1 MAAAAGDGQKSIPAG
16 ARAGATVHE
25 WLHVLGRLC
34 DERSP
39 DGLWPGRLEALQ
51 RGVVEASASA
61 PDELLFLLI
70 AAAARVPARYGVH
83 HALACAPIVGLA
95 AQVLG
100 WPEDERDVAVKAA
113 LTMNLSITALQDELA
128 HRERTL
134 TVEQRRAVE
143 AHAMHSAERLRALG
157 VADALWLE
165 TVERH
170 HREPDGP
177 LSALPPAGRLAA
189 LLRRVDVFLAKI
201 SPRAGRPGLPTTQ
214 AARDACLGADGRPD
228 TLGAA
233 ILRTLGLYPPGS
245 LVTLV
250 NGDTAVVWQ
259 RGARLD
265 QPLVLSIAGADR
277 QPWARPLLRR
287 TAEAAH
293 AIKGPAGRVEAR
305 IPWDPPTLFDA
316 ARSLN
321 A

>member
-1 MAAAAGDGQKSIPAG
+1 MVAAAGEGQQSKPAG
-16 ARAGATVHE
+16 GRTGVAVRE
-25 WLHVLGRLC
+25 WLHALGRLC
-34 DERSP
+34 DERSS
-39 DGLWPGRLEALQ
+39 DGLWPDRLQDLE
-51 RGVVEASASA
+51 RSVVEASASA

-100 WPEDERDVAVKAA
+100 WPEDERQAVVRAA

-143 AHAMHSAERLRALG
+143 AHPTHSAERLRALG
-157 VADALWLE
+157 VADPLWLE
-165 TVERH
+165 TVELH

-177 LSALPPAGRLAA
+177 LATLPPADRLAA

-250 NGDTAVVWQ
+250 NGDIAVVWQ

-265 QPLVLSIAGADR
+265 QPLVLGIAGADR

-287 TAEAAH
+287 TALAAH

-305 IPWDPPTLFDA
+305 IPWDPHALFDA
-316 ARSLN
+316 ARALN
-321 A
+321 P

>member
-1 MAAAAGDGQKSIPAG
+1 MQQA
-16 ARAGATVHE
+16 
-25 WLHVLGRLC
+25 LGRLC
-34 DERSP
+34 SSVSS
-39 DGLWPGRLEALQ
+39 DGLWPERLASLQ
-51 RGVVEASASA
+51 ESAERACDSA

-70 AAAARVPARYGVH
+70 SAATRLQARYGVH

-95 AQVLG
+95 ARVLG
-100 WPEDERDVAVKAA
+100 WPDDERRALMKAA
-113 LTMNLSITALQDELA
+113 LTMNLSIVALQDDLA

-134 TVEQRRAVE
+134 TVEQRVAVE
-143 AHAMHSAERLRALG
+143 THPMRSAERLRALG

-165 TVERH
+165 VVELH
-170 HREPDGP
+170 HREPEEP
-177 LSALPPAGRLAA
+177 LAALAPAARLAA

-250 NGDTAVVWQ
+250 NGETAVVWQ

-265 QPLVLSIAGADR
+265 QPLVLGIAGPDR

-293 AIKGPAGRVEAR
+293 AIKGPAGRAEAR
-305 IPWDPPTLFDA
+305 IPWEPQALLYA
-316 ARSLN
+316 ARASSD
-321 A
+321 